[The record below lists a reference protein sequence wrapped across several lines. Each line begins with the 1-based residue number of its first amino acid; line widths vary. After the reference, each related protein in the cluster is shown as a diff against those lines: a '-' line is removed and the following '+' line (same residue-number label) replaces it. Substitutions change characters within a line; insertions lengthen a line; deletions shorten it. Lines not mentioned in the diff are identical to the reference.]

1 MPMLEWN
8 ENLSIHVVEIDSQH
22 QELVDMVNT
31 LYDSM
36 VAGADSEILFD
47 IIDRMLRYTD
57 VHFGTEETYMS
68 QYAYPETAAHKADH
82 ADFMAKAAQVAKD
95 HQAAKLGLSMDV
107 LNFLGDW
114 LVTHINGSDKRLG
127 KFLESKGIA

>member
-8 ENLSIHVVEIDSQH
+8 DGLSVRIAEMDTQH

-36 VAGADSEILFD
+36 VAGADSQVLFD
-47 IIDRMLRYTD
+47 IVDRMLRYTD
-57 VHFGTEETYMS
+57 VHFGTEEKYMS
-68 QYAYPETAAHKADH
+68 QHAYPETTAHKADH

-95 HQAAKLGLSMDV
+95 HQAAKKGLSMEV

-114 LVTHINGSDKRLG
+114 LVTHINGSDKHLG
-127 KFLESKGIA
+127 EFLASKGMA